1 MNTTTPWKS
10 QTLFLLQHK
19 QAVNNALGTQMLI
32 FHTSKISMRYF
43 AVAST
48 LALTNAIAN
57 TETIRLEDMSSIQE
71 MRLTDSNDTRAQRLL
86 ITDRTGAT
94 VVDTDKALP
103 RIENDYSPHS
113 YDGYMADL
121 IAEGQGKVSVTDL
134 QGERYTLLSPA
145 AQAGD
150 YLVLITREEGNSSY
164 NFNLKFKYDVAAKSF
179 DLTQVLLNENNT
191 DCDQSLLSTYATDRK
206 ALAFKSI
213 ADFDGTRAFGA
224 LRDWRLAHQTSG
236 AAAEKL
242 MPETASSNFNAALKA
257 YKAGNDEELKTFVSY
272 FIAGD
277 DDGACDPEKYIV
289 EKYYFLQKVGWSN
302 DLGFLFEQAGYYP
315 EAAELLKHI
324 PLKHPDR
331 VVAYLNLA
339 DAYWALGKREQAQKA
354 YNQYYE
360 RMVAAQK
367 QSKTPHRVVSRMG
380 DHKN

>member
-1 MNTTTPWKS
+1 M
-10 QTLFLLQHK
+10 H
-19 QAVNNALGTQMLI
+19 
-32 FHTSKISMRYF
+32 SKFSILHFSL
-43 AVAST
+43 AST
-48 LALTNAIAN
+48 LVLACVAATA
-57 TETIRLEDMSSIQE
+57 ETVRPEGLSSIQE
-71 MRLTDSNDTRAQRLL
+71 MRLTDSDDARAQRLL

-164 NFNLKFKYDVAAKSF
+164 NFNLKFKYDVAARSF

-191 DCDQSLLSTYATDRK
+191 ECGQSLLSTYAINRK
-206 ALAFKSI
+206 ALAFTSI
-213 ADFDGTRAFGA
+213 DDFDGTRAFGA

-257 YKAGNDEELKTFVSY
+257 YKTGNYEELKTFVSY
-272 FIAGD
+272 FIAGY

-289 EKYYFLQKVGWSN
+289 EKYYFPQKVGWSN
-302 DLGFLFEQAGYYP
+302 DLGFLFGQVGYYL

-324 PLKHPDR
+324 TLKHPDR

-367 QSKTPHRVVSRMG
+367 QTKIPHRVVSRMG
-380 DHKN
+380 GHKN